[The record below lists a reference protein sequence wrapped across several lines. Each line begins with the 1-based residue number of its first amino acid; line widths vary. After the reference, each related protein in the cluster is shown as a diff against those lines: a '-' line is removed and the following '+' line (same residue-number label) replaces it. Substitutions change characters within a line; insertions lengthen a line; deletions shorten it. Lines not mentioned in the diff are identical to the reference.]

1 MIQWVEIRT
10 QRPPTWQGLRTVT
23 LVVVISHFGAHE
35 APEVGGGTGLLM
47 ASLGL
52 FPMSCSPVS
61 PQVHRTLGLGV
72 RCDSHIHASPLAPA
86 LTP

>member
-23 LVVVISHFGAHE
+23 LVVVISHFGTHE
-35 APEVGGGTGLLM
+35 APEVSGGTGLLM

-52 FPMSCSPVS
+52 FPDAMLSCQSTGPPYFGAGCTV
-61 PQVHRTLGLGV
+61 
-72 RCDSHIHASPLAPA
+72 
-86 LTP
+86 